1 MLNLSH
7 DTAALVCADVHVPPT
22 NVYLV
27 PLAVHN
33 LPDGLTSVYT
43 MFIKWQLYL
52 LRDQMPSLTTD
63 LPKFHLVEIWIR
75 KTAFSKCIPFPFFV
89 GSHVKT
95 NDCPNKK
102 KTWSVKSGAVSL
114 MTVIRDTAVFVVYQS
129 ELPYQH
135 FWDKHFKPDWND
147 HLLFDYTL
155 IINTVVPKLT
165 THWDSGG
172 ERRQSK
178 MLWLEGQASLVK
190 VSDKKP
196 QT

>member
-89 GSHVKT
+89 GSPVKT

-102 KTWSVKSGAVSL
+102 KSEVLNQGQFHLWLWSG
-114 MTVIRDTAVFVVYQS
+114 IQQY
-129 ELPYQH
+129 
-135 FWDKHFKPDWND
+135 
-147 HLLFDYTL
+147 LLFTNPNSPINIFEINILSQIEMIIYCLTILLLL
-155 IINTVVPKLT
+155 ILLSPNWQHI
-165 THWDSGG
+165 
-172 ERRQSK
+172 EIQ
-178 MLWLEGQASLVK
+178 EGKEGKVK
-190 VSDKKP
+190 CYD
-196 QT
+196 